1 MFNKIVKPKMKEN
14 ENREQAILRAA
25 EREFTTRGFDG
36 AKTTSIAE
44 AAGVTHA
51 LLHYYF
57 RTKEKLYERVLDDI
71 VSRLEASI
79 VEAFAASG
87 APFTSR
93 LEEGL
98 RRHFLFLLDHPDL
111 PRFLI
116 HEIGARSERIALVR
130 ARMGRLVGRVFASL
144 QADMERQAAR
154 GEIARVS
161 LADLLLDA
169 VSLNAF
175 VFLSY
180 PVIAQLLAPG
190 VEPRAFFLARLE
202 ENLTVIRKRLI
213 PDPPC
218 ETASPSCSSL
228 WLP

>member
-1 MFNKIVKPKMKEN
+1 
-14 ENREQAILRAA
+14 
-25 EREFTTRGFDG
+25 
-36 AKTTSIAE
+36 
-44 AAGVTHA
+44 
-51 LLHYYF
+51 
-57 RTKEKLYERVLDDI
+57 
-71 VSRLEASI
+71 
-79 VEAFAASG
+79 
-87 APFTSR
+87 
-93 LEEGL
+93 
-98 RRHFLFLLDHPDL
+98 
-111 PRFLI
+111 
-116 HEIGARSERIALVR
+116 
-130 ARMGRLVGRVFASL
+130 
-144 QADMERQAAR
+144 MERQAAR